1 MHGVC
6 DAEGDGEDDKAHRIV
21 ERDDRQK
28 QIDKLTLG
36 LVLAHD
42 HQCGCGRR
50 GGGDGAEDDGLINA
64 DDLREAKVEDQQRG
78 IDQHRGDKCLRDAD
92 DGCLTAGFF
101 EGGKAEFVADGER
114 DEAEGNVGD
123 DGELVDRVHRD
134 KAEAVKPKLADAV
147 RADQNTGDQIGGHG
161 RQTERLKHAG
171 HQQTCKG
178 CNG

>member
-28 QIDKLTLG
+28 QIDKLALC

-42 HQCGCGRR
+42 HQRGCGRR
-50 GGGDGAEDDGLINA
+50 GGGDGAEDDG
-64 DDLREAKVEDQQRG
+64 
-78 IDQHRGDKCLRDAD
+78 
-92 DGCLTAGFF
+92 LTAGFF

-134 KAEAVKPKLADAV
+134 KAEAVKPKLAEAV

-171 HQQTCKG
+171 HQQTCKDR
-178 CNG
+178 NG